1 LVVEADEAVRSV
13 LRREFRLEGFVLW
26 EAASA
31 EGAIEVFCRRTG
43 SVGLVLVDAGRP
55 PWLDG
60 LLAARAIRELRP
72 DVPLAFMITCDLGER
87 HNELEALGP
96 VALFHKPF
104 WPRDMVNVL
113 GSLLR

>member
-1 LVVEADEAVRSV
+1 VGGGKRGRAVK
-13 LRREFRLEGFVLW
+13 
-26 EAASA
+26 
-31 EGAIEVFCRRTG
+31 VFCRRTG

-55 PWLDG
+55 LWLDG

-72 DVPLAFMITCDLGER
+72 DIRLAFMTTCDLGNR

-104 WPRDMVNVL
+104 CPRDLVKVL
-113 GSLLR
+113 GSLIRRP